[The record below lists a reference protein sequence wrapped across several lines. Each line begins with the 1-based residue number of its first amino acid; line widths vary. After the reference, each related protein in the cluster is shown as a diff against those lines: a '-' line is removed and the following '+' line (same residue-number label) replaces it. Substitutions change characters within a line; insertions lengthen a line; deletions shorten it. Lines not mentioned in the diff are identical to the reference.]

1 MKVDILMMFCTKISL
16 TLNLLLNTPQGALG
30 FPGGISGKKNPPVNA
45 GEVRD
50 EGSIPGSERSPGG
63 EHGSPLQYSFL
74 ENPHGQRSLARYSP
88 LGCKESDMIEQ
99 LSTAHMSLTHF
110 FLFSKKIFHFKFLA
124 LFS

>member
-1 MKVDILMMFCTKISL
+1 MFCTKISL

-74 ENPHGQRSLARYSP
+74 ENLHGQTGWRVTVHGTAKNQTRLKP
-88 LGCKESDMIEQ
+88 LKFILCRI
-99 LSTAHMSLTHF
+99 LYLT
-110 FLFSKKIFHFKFLA
+110 LPSSKSHLII
-124 LFS
+124 